1 MGLLG
6 EKEIQAVKERL
17 SGIKNPVKVVLI
29 NPPKGIDLPDVP
41 KNQYTETTEE
51 LFEELVSAVPDKLS
65 LEILRYPN
73 DKEKIEKY
81 YLSQPYGYPLMTSII
96 LLDHEGNDYGIRFYG
111 IPAGYEFATILEDI
125 IMLGNGEHGLNPKT
139 VQELEKLPEGV
150 RLWVFVT
157 PSCPY
162 CPRAARLAHQ
172 MAYASKNI
180 KEAAT
185 IEAMEFEKLS
195 QEWQVYGVPKIVI
208 GLESEM
214 GKGQFEGAVPE
225 PVFMSHIKNAVGTK

>member
-6 EKEIQAVKERL
+6 EREIQAVKDKL
-17 SGIKNPVKVVLI
+17 GGIKNPVKVVLI
-29 NPPKGIDLPDVP
+29 NPPKNIDLPNIP

-51 LFEELVSAVPDKLS
+51 LFTEIANAVPEKVK
-65 LEILRYPN
+65 LEILRYPE
-73 DKEKIEKY
+73 DEEKIAQY
-81 YLSQPYGYPLMTSII
+81 YLSKPYGYPLMTSII

-125 IMLGNGEHGLNPKT
+125 IMLGNGDHGLNPRT

-150 RLWVFVT
+150 RIWVFVT

-172 MAYASKNI
+172 MAYASKNVI
-180 KEAAT
+180 EGAT

-208 GLESEM
+208 GLKENM
-214 GKGQFEGAVPE
+214 GLGSFEGAVPE
-225 PVFMSHIKNAVGTK
+225 PVFVSHIKNAVSK